1 MGRQRVVH
9 PEDDAAASPPSAR
22 APASATNLC
31 ALAHTEPRNGTKC
44 GGSTVAFAIG
54 GADERVAAFTSTG
67 QMDASDA
74 AARSDP
80 GAETMGSCSSP
91 ALRLAAQQ
99 QAWMPPGNGRTDT
112 AGEGSG
118 GKGDQSG
125 SAPAWGLSTCSELAG
140 ETVAGQEL
148 DERLQ
153 AQQLNGPAP
162 MRDSTGA
169 LSARHA
175 SPGANAPLRRNSA
188 APSRR
193 GSAADST
200 RSSMERRGS
209 CASSRRGSAAGLTR
223 SNMER
228 RGSGALSRRG
238 SADSTRS
245 NMERRGSGASSR
257 RGSASWLTSD
267 LRDSMRSS
275 VGRRVSNA
283 HRASVGDDVLLQT
296 FFSSLRAQRASA
308 SSLTIDPDAKWLK
321 IWDVVQLL
329 CVFYNFTMVMWRIAF
344 RSGARFMPIP
354 RMAWSPACAIDWAC
368 DLLLCMH
375 ILLHFALGF
384 VDSSNNKV
392 LDRKRI
398 SRAYVCSRSFWVHV
412 IALCPLDVVQLVL
425 GQWIPACRLNKLVRV
440 LELRGI
446 LKRLLDAYRIRVH
459 FQRLVWHVFLT
470 LLLSHTI
477 ACVYFMFGSLFD
489 GFGYTSWSPP
499 VEALNETSVMQYFD
513 CVYWSL
519 GLMTGLGDGCAPA
532 PAPPPLHTRSPRAV
546 EQHVAI
552 DLWQDGSGHIDR
564 GAVHARGHDGWHVS
578 VRDNHWQ
585 RLNDGG

>member
-1 MGRQRVVH
+1 M
-9 PEDDAAASPPSAR
+9 PPS
-22 APASATNLC
+22 
-31 ALAHTEPRNGTKC
+31 
-44 GGSTVAFAIG
+44 
-54 GADERVAAFTSTG
+54 
-67 QMDASDA
+67 
-74 AARSDP
+74 
-80 GAETMGSCSSP
+80 
-91 ALRLAAQQ
+91 
-99 QAWMPPGNGRTDT
+99 NGRTDT
-112 AGEGSG
+112 AGEGG
-118 GKGDQSG
+118 GGQGDQSG

-148 DERLQ
+148 DERPQ

-162 MRDSTGA
+162 MRVSTGP
-169 LSARHA
+169 LSARDA
-175 SPGANAPLRRNSA
+175 SPGARCQSGGSTSTNAPLRRNSA
-188 APSRR
+188 AASRR

-245 NMERRGSGASSR
+245 SMERRGSGASSR
-257 RGSASWLTSD
+257 RGSASWLASD

-275 VGRRVSNA
+275 LGRRVSNA

-308 SSLTIDPDAKWLK
+308 SSLTIDPDANWLK

-398 SRAYVCSRSFWVHV
+398 SRAYVSSRSFWVHV

-425 GQWIPACRLNKLVRV
+425 GRWIPACRLNKLVRV

-446 LKRLLDAYRIRVH
+446 LKHLLDAYRVRVH

-499 VEALNETSVMQYFD
+499 IEALNDTSVMQYFD

-532 PAPPPLHTRSPRAV
+532 PAPPPLHTRLLRAV

-552 DLWQDGSGHIDR
+552 DLWQDGSGHVDR
-564 GAVHARGHDGWHVS
+564 VAVHARGHDGWHVS
-578 VRDNHWQ
+578 VRDNHRQ

>member
-9 PEDDAAASPPSAR
+9 PEADAAASPPSTR
-22 APASATNLC
+22 APASATNRC
-31 ALAHTEPRNGTKC
+31 TLAHTEPRNGTEG
-44 GGSTVAFAIG
+44 GGSTVAFAID
-54 GADERVAAFTSTG
+54 GADDGVATFTSTG

-80 GAETMGSCSSP
+80 GAETIASCASP
-91 ALRLAAQQ
+91 ARRLAAQQ

-112 AGEGSG
+112 SGEGG
-118 GKGDQSG
+118 GGQGDQIG

-148 DERLQ
+148 DERPQ

-162 MRDSTGA
+162 MRVSTGP
-169 LSARHA
+169 LSARDA
-175 SPGANAPLRRNSA
+175 SPGARCQSGGSTSTNAPLRRNSA
-188 APSRR
+188 AASHR
-193 GSAADST
+193 GSAAD
-200 RSSMERRGS
+200 
-209 CASSRRGSAAGLTR
+209 SSRRGSAAGLTR

-245 NMERRGSGASSR
+245 SMERRGSGASSR
-257 RGSASWLTSD
+257 RGSASWLASD

-275 VGRRVSNA
+275 LGRRVSNA

-308 SSLTIDPDAKWLK
+308 SSLTIDPDANWLK

-398 SRAYVCSRSFWVHV
+398 SRAYVSSRSFWVHV

-440 LELRGI
+440 VELRGI
-446 LKRLLDAYRIRVH
+446 LKHLLDAYRVRVH

-470 LLLSHTI
+470 SLLSHTI

-499 VEALNETSVMQYFD
+499 IEALNDTSVMQYFD

-532 PAPPPLHTRSPRAV
+532 PAPPPLHTRLLRAV

-552 DLWQDGSGHIDR
+552 DLWQDGSGHVDR
-564 GAVHARGHDGWHVS
+564 VAVHARGHDGWHVS
-578 VRDNHWQ
+578 VRDNHRQ